1 MFTTIL
7 ALLSGVLIYTV
18 TDTIPGFHPVWS
30 IVDGIAADYQFDS
43 AETFQ
48 YDQSDDSGMYD

>member
-30 IVDGIAADYQFDS
+30 IVCAVV
-43 AETFQ
+43 
-48 YDQSDDSGMYD
+48 